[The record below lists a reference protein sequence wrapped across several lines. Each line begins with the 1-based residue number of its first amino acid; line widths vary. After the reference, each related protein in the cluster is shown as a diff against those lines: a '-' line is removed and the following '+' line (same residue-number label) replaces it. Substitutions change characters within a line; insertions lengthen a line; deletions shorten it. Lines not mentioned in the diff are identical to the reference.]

1 MEENDDE
8 KELIV
13 NSSDII
19 DGKRKPRQIQT
30 CQASFISFI

>member
-1 MEENDDE
+1 MEEDDK

-13 NSSDII
+13 YSSDII
-19 DGKRKPRQIQT
+19 DGKRKPRQKQT

>member
-1 MEENDDE
+1 MEEDDE
-8 KELIV
+8 RQFIV

-19 DGKRKPRQIQT
+19 DGKRKPRQKQT